1 MLKFN
6 PRILCFTYVFPTY
19 KPPPSGVGSLT
30 GLNSPLR
37 QNANSLYQ
45 IRQIRKVIMPAV
57 AIVLIFCRSIEN
69 VIKRSTLE
77 EHPPYIRDANVD
89 MPIRKWVENVCR
101 DVKMTTRE
109 LNELESSRL
118 CVLLERGLELASE

>member
-1 MLKFN
+1 
-6 PRILCFTYVFPTY
+6 
-19 KPPPSGVGSLT
+19 
-30 GLNSPLR
+30 
-37 QNANSLYQ
+37 
-45 IRQIRKVIMPAV
+45 MPAV

>member
-37 QNANSLYQ
+37 QNADTLYQ
-45 IRQIRKVIMPAV
+45 IRQIREVVMTAV
-57 AIVLIFCRSIEN
+57 AIVLIFCRSVEN
-69 VIKRSTLE
+69 IVERAFST
-77 EHPPYIRDANVD
+77 EHPPHIRNANIGVL
-89 MPIRKWVENVCR
+89 IRKWIENECR
-101 DVKMTTRE
+101 DEIQVFTE
-109 LNELESSRL
+109 EGN
-118 CVLLERGLELASE
+118 